1 MQNVMRVASL
11 VMLLLLTSCAKQV
24 SVPQDFVEPKE
35 KIPGYLLNDIR
46 MPLADDVSR
55 EAILV
60 WGLEAAEEIRKK
72 NCALY
77 TARKLNDKTLNET
90 PPEWCVVI
98 DKSND

>member
-1 MQNVMRVASL
+1 MKMVSL
-11 VMLLLLTSCAKQV
+11 AMLLLLTSCAKQV